1 MTKKILLIFVG
12 VALTIGVLGLA
23 GFVYA
28 QVGDSTEANNPEE
41 ENQDPEWMLSG
52 SHRNMWFGFENGEG
66 VLGEYIIDEM
76 ASVFDLSD
84 EAVAAFEKVRE
95 TMDNIRDQYS
105 IEEIREM
112 MKEAL
117 TSAIN
122 AALADGDITQDRAD
136 HLLGRIENG
145 SFSDFNKFS
154 RRGERGAFPR
164 MDVPFFEGNMIG
176 QYLEAAIA
184 EALGLT
190 VEEFQAMKA
199 DEGFNIVEYAQ
210 EQELTQEELKD
221 WMEEIHTSAINTALK
236 DGAITQ
242 DQADT
247 MLEQIEE
254 FPGRLLYMPG
264 FEDRGPHR

>member
-1 MTKKILLIFVG
+1 MTKKLLYIFVG

-28 QVGDSTEANNPEE
+28 QVGDSTGANNPDE
-41 ENQDPEWMLSG
+41 ENQNLEWMAQRP
-52 SHRNMWFGFENGEG
+52 HWDMWFGFEHDEG
-66 VLGEYIIDEM
+66 LLSEYIIDEM

-84 EAVAAFEKVRE
+84 EAVAAFVKVRE
-95 TMDNIRDQYS
+95 TMDEIHDQYS

-122 AALADGDITQDRAD
+122 AALDNGDITQDQAD
-136 HLLGRIENG
+136 RLLGQVEKRTL
-145 SFSDFNKFS
+145 SDFNKFS
-154 RRGERGAFPR
+154 RRGERGGFPR
-164 MDVPFFEGNMIG
+164 GDFPYLQGNIIR
-176 QYLEAAIA
+176 QYLEAEFA

-190 VEEFQAMKA
+190 VEEFQALKA
-199 DEGFNIVEYAQ
+199 DEGFNIAEYAQ
-210 EQELTQEELKD
+210 EQEMTQEELRD
-221 WMEEIHTSAINTALK
+221 WLLEIHTNAINAALQ
-236 DGAITQ
+236 DEAITQ

-247 MLEQIEE
+247 MLEQIKES
-254 FPGRLLYMPG
+254 PGRLPYMPN

>member
-41 ENQDPEWMLSG
+41 ENQDQEWMLSG

-136 HLLGRIENG
+136 HLYLH
-145 SFSDFNKFS
+145 
-154 RRGERGAFPR
+154 RRLP
-164 MDVPFFEGNMIG
+164 
-176 QYLEAAIA
+176 
-184 EALGLT
+184 ALS
-190 VEEFQAMKA
+190 
-199 DEGFNIVEYAQ
+199 Q
-210 EQELTQEELKD
+210 EP
-221 WMEEIHTSAINTALK
+221 ALS
-236 DGAITQ
+236 
-242 DQADT
+242 
-247 MLEQIEE
+247 
-254 FPGRLLYMPG
+254 PGR
-264 FEDRGPHR
+264 